1 MACKKTFQKE
11 RKNVFLIR
19 CCLVN
24 PWISKY
30 SNSYLRSPLVYN
42 NIYVSIFIAELWSKN
57 NEIWIENIDTKWLE
71 IFLPK
76 LNRIRRRKSYW
87 EGANL
92 TARYTFARIANS
104 SISIWFNLLEKSLS
118 SKKWKISTK
127 IY

>member
-1 MACKKTFQKE
+1 MACKKTFKKE
-11 RKNVFLIR
+11 RKKFFLIS

-57 NEIWIENIDTKWLE
+57 NEIWIENIGTKWLE

-92 TARYTFARIANS
+92 TARYIFARVANS
-104 SISIWFNLLEKSLS
+104 SISIWFSLLEKSLS